1 MGGSERKPR
10 FSDKE
15 NMPYTMAAVYEVLRY
30 MLLRCQFHTK
40 KRKTKTSR
48 DSLLLRTV
56 LNRQIT
62 GSFIMIPYFGRNL
75 RFFKPERFLDEHG
88 NLIPLNDE
96 TRSHLVAFST
106 GHREC
111 PAGIFGRS
119 RVFLYLVTV
128 LQSFDILS
136 ASDGQLPDTDP
147 RSYTPGIDLRVKSI
161 FV

>member
-1 MGGSERKPR
+1 M
-10 FSDKE
+10 
-15 NMPYTMAAVYEVLRY
+15 
-30 MLLRCQFHTK
+30 
-40 KRKTKTSR
+40 
-48 DSLLLRTV
+48 
-56 LNRQIT
+56 
-62 GSFIMIPYFGRNL
+62 
-75 RFFKPERFLDEHG
+75 
-88 NLIPLNDE
+88 
-96 TRSHLVAFST
+96 AFST

-147 RSYTPGIDLRVKSI
+147 RSYTPGIDLRVKRI